1 MPLTRWIL
9 YGKIRILQRTGRAS
23 PNLPAEIFRR
33 VFEKLNENAGQIKQK
48 GRSGLTKKETMRYR
62 KEIRLSAAEHEK
74 LQKDAAEM
82 GVTESRFLRMLL
94 TDRPRDHPQVR
105 EELRRLNNEV
115 NHIGVNINQIVHNN
129 NSRLYSEVDKHRL
142 YVYMKQVKDLL
153 NQILDKL

>member
-62 KEIRLSAAEHEK
+62 KEIRLSA
-74 LQKDAAEM
+74 DAAH
-82 GVTESRFLRMLL
+82 GTAKGPSAGPGG
-94 TDRPRDHPQVR
+94 T
-105 EELRRLNNEV
+105 
-115 NHIGVNINQIVHNN
+115 
-129 NSRLYSEVDKHRL
+129 SEAE
-142 YVYMKQVKDLL
+142 
-153 NQILDKL
+153 